1 MRRVKER
8 QNIDIEKNRQNTQ
21 THTKH
26 KLTDKPLTKAKTLT
40 LTDRQKDTDK
50 NIDKTETKKKHR
62 LGYRSYL
69 ILVLKGFMTA
79 LAVAQVLF
87 ACPAK

>member
-21 THTKH
+21 TKH

-50 NIDKTETKKKHR
+50 NIDKTEKKKNTDSDTG
-62 LGYRSYL
+62 LTSSWS
-69 ILVLKGFMTA
+69 LKGS
-79 LAVAQVLF
+79 
-87 ACPAK
+87 

>member
-50 NIDKTETKKKHR
+50 NIDKTEKKKNTDSDTG
-62 LGYRSYL
+62 LTSSWS
-69 ILVLKGFMTA
+69 LKGS
-79 LAVAQVLF
+79 
-87 ACPAK
+87 